1 VPETEVHAL
10 AEASTF
16 PDFATARALGVSPLI
31 SSGLGRVLRSLLRI
45 DYADLIRRR
54 GVRMT
59 SRLGVG

>member
-1 VPETEVHAL
+1 
-10 AEASTF
+10 
-16 PDFATARALGVSPLI
+16 
-31 SSGLGRVLRSLLRI
+31 LLRI